1 MILDE
6 IAASARRRVERS
18 KEAISI
24 EMLRAQAAGRGA
36 AAAGGTAG
44 GLGGAAGGS
53 GASDPQAMLRGAASG
68 AVGASGPMAAVS
80 PAFPFECA
88 LSLPG
93 LAFICEVKKASPSRG
108 IITPDFPYLQIAR
121 DYEAAGAAAI
131 SVLTEPEYF
140 LGSDEYLREIAAV
153 VDVPVLCK
161 DFVVDEYQ
169 IYEAA
174 LLGAQALLLICAL
187 LETGVLRE
195 YIKIA
200 HSLGLSALV
209 EIHSAE
215 EAQSALEA
223 GARIIGINN
232 RDLRTFTVD
241 LGNTGKLRKLI
252 PAGIITVSESGISS
266 PDDIRTIGDYG
277 VDAVLVGEAM
287 MRSPD
292 KRAYLRELRE
302 AAREN

>member
-6 IAASARRRVERS
+6 IAAGARRRVERS
-18 KEAISI
+18 KDAVSTEI
-24 EMLRAQAAGRGA
+24 LRGA
-36 AAAGGTAG
+36 ANAAAGGTADG
-44 GLGGAAGGS
+44 GGAVGGS
-53 GASDPQAMLRGAASG
+53 GAS
-68 AVGASGPMAAVS
+68 GPIAAVS
-80 PAFPFECA
+80 AAFPFERA
-88 LSLPG
+88 LAWPSMPSPG
-93 LAFICEVKKASPSRG
+93 LAFICEVKKASPSKG

-121 DYEAAGAAAI
+121 DYESAGAAAI

-140 LGSDEYLREIAAV
+140 LGSDEYLREIAAAV
-153 VDVPVLCK
+153 GVPVLRK

-174 LLGAQALLLICAL
+174 LLGARAVLLICAL
-187 LETGVLRE
+187 LETGVLRG

-209 EIHSAE
+209 ETHSAGE
-215 EAQSALEA
+215 VRSALEA

-241 LGNTGKLRKLI
+241 LGTTGKLRKLI
-252 PAGIITVSESGISS
+252 PAGIITVSESGVSS
-266 PDDIRTIGDYG
+266 PDDIKVLGDYG
-277 VDAVLVGEAM
+277 VDAVLVGEAL
-287 MRSPD
+287 MRSTD